1 MTFTREDNGRHT
13 GWLPGFLGI
22 VWLAFALCSTHL
34 SGAAAQ
40 TEQSGRPFTMR
51 VDVELVTAEVV
62 VLDKKGKPVHDLKK
76 DSFRLYEDGK
86 QQEIVSFDEVNGE
99 SGEEAST
106 GLPDASGNIRR
117 GKTVMLLFDDRTIPY
132 SHIQETRDAA
142 ERFVQEHMQPQDL
155 FAVVTNSLSLEIL
168 QNFTDDPEKIL
179 AAIRRKAVPSSIQS
193 SDKSRLEQS
202 GIGFIRSLDSLS
214 QSVERIRGRKAILLF
229 SQNITLSP
237 GPENQKTYLKMV
249 NSARKANAIFFTVEP
264 QGLEF
269 SSSVD
274 APISGQMD
282 SNKRTEIFAP
292 PESASTDQQDYL
304 RPLAANTGGFSIF
317 NTSDFDKALDGLD
330 QQLSS
335 YYILGFQSGNP
346 KRDGSYREL
355 EVKTDLKDA
364 ALKFRKGYV
373 DRRPLDTLASSKR
386 EKSLLDAMASSSAAA
401 QLPLSFRPIYFY
413 DSPGLA
419 RVLVSARIRMEK
431 AVFKKKGGQS
441 VCSLNVMG
449 AAYSENDT
457 VAARFSETVQVIED
471 KKDNLRDGM
480 VYSNYFRLRPGK
492 YRLKLAASDDANN
505 IGAMEQRLEI
515 PAIPESGLAGSSLVI
530 VEGTSPLPALIENLE
545 TQMLDDNDP
554 LILGGLQVT
563 PSIENK
569 LPIRTQ
575 LPVLFKLYN
584 PAGDL
589 EHWQAVANARL
600 VKDNGESLSLPAG
613 TLEQNLSQSGSAGA
627 TFGLNLALQ
636 GVTSGKYAL
645 IIEITESATSRKT
658 TVQTDLE
665 FTAD

>member
-1 MTFTREDNGRHT
+1 MALSKQDNDRNT
-13 GWLPGFLGI
+13 GLLPGFLCI
-22 VWLAFALCSTHL
+22 VWLTFSPCLLHPL
-34 SGAAAQ
+34 GAAPAAMQ
-40 TEQSGRPFTMR
+40 ADRPFKMR

-99 SGEEAST
+99 SGEEAGT
-106 GLPDASGNIRR
+106 GLPDANGNIRR

-142 ERFVQEHMQPQDL
+142 ERFVLEHMRSQDL
-155 FAVVTNSLSLEIL
+155 FAVVTNGLSLEIL
-168 QNFTDDPEKIL
+168 QNFTNDPEKIL
-179 AAIRRKAVPSSIQS
+179 AAVRRKAVPSSIPS

-229 SQNITLSP
+229 SQNIALSP
-237 GPENQKTYLKMV
+237 GPENQKTYLKMI

-264 QGLEF
+264 KGLEF

-274 APISGQMD
+274 APIAGQMD
-282 SNKRTEIFAP
+282 SNKRTEVFAP

-317 NTSDFDKALDGLD
+317 NTSDFDKALDELD
-330 QQLSS
+330 QQLNS

-346 KRDGSYREL
+346 KRDGSFREL
-355 EVKTDLKDA
+355 EVKTDLKNV

-386 EKSLLDAMASSSAAA
+386 EKSLLDAMASPSSSV

-413 DSPGLA
+413 DSPNLA
-419 RVLVSARIRMEK
+419 RVLVPARIRLGK

-441 VCSLNVMG
+441 VCELNVMG

-457 VAARFSETVQVIED
+457 VTARFSETVQVIED
-471 KKDNLRDGM
+471 KKDDLLHGL
-480 VYSNYFRLRPGK
+480 VYSNFFKLGPGK
-492 YRLKLAASDDANN
+492 YRLKLAASDEANN
-505 IGAMEQRLEI
+505 IGAMEQQLEI

-530 VEGTSPLPALIENLE
+530 VESTSPLPALIENLE
-545 TQMLDDNDP
+545 TQMLDDRDP
-554 LILGGLQVT
+554 LVLGGLQVT
-563 PSIENK
+563 PSIENRI
-569 LPIRTQ
+569 PIKTQ

-584 PAGDL
+584 LAGDL

-600 VKDNGESLSLPAG
+600 VKDNSEVLSLSPAAF
-613 TLEQNLSQSGSAGA
+613 ERNLSLSGSAGA

-658 TVQTDLE
+658 TLQTNLE
-665 FTAD
+665 LTAD